1 MKIQLFAMINKIK
14 NKESKNEK
22 NKCPTTTL
30 TMGDIIRRKKKRRQI
45 MAFGCKLNFVYFGE
59 KKRLAV
65 SRCG

>member
-30 TMGDIIRRKKKRRQI
+30 TMGDIIRRKKK
-45 MAFGCKLNFVYFGE
+45 
-59 KKRLAV
+59 KKTNHGVWLQAQFCV
-65 SRCG
+65 FW